1 MKAYSLQR
9 FDKRGFYGN
18 AKVIEE
24 DDAEKLISY
33 NSCICIIRKKGEDD
47 VDVVIYDVRDYEGK
61 SLTFSH
67 TSLRHLKDFL
77 KNNGL
82 IASSLAQIRKDYTI
96 LDGGVVERVNNNK
109 R

>member
-47 VDVVIYDVRDYEGK
+47 VDVVIYDFRDYAGK
-61 SLTFSH
+61 SLRQCRSKF
-67 TSLRHLKDFL
+67 
-77 KNNGL
+77 G
-82 IASSLAQIRKDYTI
+82 IIE
-96 LDGGVVERVNNNK
+96 GVTDKEYFTNSNH
-109 R
+109 